1 MNCLVRLMHLVCHVY
16 QVIQRKVRKL
26 VSFLKLNTLIPKVGR
41 KLSLSITDAL
51 TYGIYWKKGNVKT
64 KKALWELIE
73 PDCSY
78 KTFVVSLNRW
88 SVIAAFILMTLLKF
102 NRGRQHPVKHI
113 DSTAI
118 PVCKYKNRKHH
129 KTMRLLAA
137 VGHTGDGPFYGIKL
151 HVISDLLGYLQSLTF
166 TSGNVPDR
174 DPATVAKLVR
184 DIRGL
189 LIGDAGYVSQ
199 KLAKLFNRADR
210 LLMVKPY
217 KNMRKLATKLQGL
230 LYGTRMLIERHF
242 RVLKEF
248 YGLITSI
255 TRSVNGYL
263 ANYLYSILAYQL
275 V

>member
-1 MNCLVRLMHLVCHVY
+1 MHPVCHVY
-16 QVIQRKVRKL
+16 QVIQRKVHKL
-26 VSFLKLNTLIPKVGR
+26 VSFLKLHTLIPKVGR
-41 KLSLSITDAL
+41 KLSLSIADAL
-51 TYGIYWKKGNVKT
+51 TYGLYWKKANLKT
-64 KKALWELIE
+64 KKALYELVE
-73 PDCSY
+73 PPCSY

-88 SVIAAFILMTLLKF
+88 SVVTAFILMALLKV
-102 NRGRQHPVKHI
+102 NRGNQHPVKHI

-118 PVCKYKNRKHH
+118 PVCKYRNRKHH
-129 KTMRLLAA
+129 RTMRLLAA

-151 HVISDLLGYLQSLTF
+151 HIISDLLGYLESLTF
-166 TSGNVPDR
+166 TSGNIPDR
-174 DPATVAKLVR
+174 DPGTVQKLTK

-199 KLAKLFNRADR
+199 KLAKLFNRTDR

-217 KNMRKLATKLQGL
+217 KNMKKIATKLQGL

-242 RVLKEF
+242 RCLKEF
-248 YGLITSI
+248 YGLVTSI
-255 TRSVNGYL
+255 TRSVNCYL

>member
-1 MNCLVRLMHLVCHVY
+1 MHLVCRTY
-16 QVIQRKVRKL
+16 QVIQRKVRQL

-51 TYGIYWKKGNVKT
+51 TYGLYWKKGNLKT
-64 KKALWELIE
+64 KKALFELVE
-73 PDCSY
+73 PLCCY

-88 SVIAAFILMTLLKF
+88 SAVVAFILMALLKF
-102 NRGRQHPVKHI
+102 NRSRQHPVKHI

-118 PVCKYKNRKHH
+118 PVCKYRNRKIHR
-129 KTMRLLAA
+129 TMRLLAS
-137 VGHTGDGPFYGIKL
+137 VGYTGDGPFYGIKL

-166 TSGNVPDR
+166 TSGSGSDR
-174 DPATVAKLVR
+174 DPDTVAKLTK
-184 DIRGL
+184 DIWGL
-189 LIGDAGYVSQ
+189 IIGDAGYISQ
-199 KLAKLFNRADR
+199 KLAKLLNRSDR
-210 LLMVKPY
+210 LFMAKPY
-217 KNMRKLATKLQGL
+217 KNMRVLATKLQGL

-242 RVLKEF
+242 RCLKEF
-248 YGLITSI
+248 YGLVTSI

>member
-1 MNCLVRLMHLVCHVY
+1 MHPVCHVF
-16 QVIQRKVRKL
+16 QVIYRKARKL
-26 VSFLKLNTLIPKVGR
+26 VSFLKLHTLQAKVGR
-41 KLSLSITDAL
+41 PLSLSITDAL
-51 TYGIYWKKGNVKT
+51 AYGLYWKKGNIKT
-64 KKALWELIE
+64 KKALWELVE
-73 PDCSY
+73 PTCSY
-78 KTFVVSLNRW
+78 KTFVASLNRW
-88 SVIAAFILMTLLKF
+88 SVVAAFILMALLKT
-102 NRGRQHPVKHI
+102 NRARQHPVKHI

-151 HVISDLLGYLQSLTF
+151 HLISDLLGYLQSLTF
-166 TSGNVPDR
+166 ASGNVPDR
-174 DPATVAKLVR
+174 DPGTVAKLTK
-184 DIRGL
+184 DIWGL

-199 KLAKLFNRADR
+199 KLTKLFNRTDR

-217 KNMRKLATKLQGL
+217 KNMKKIATKLQGL

-242 RVLKEF
+242 RCLKEF
-248 YGLITSI
+248 YGLVTSI

>member
-1 MNCLVRLMHLVCHVY
+1 MHLICHTY
-16 QVIQRKVRKL
+16 QVVKRKVRKL
-26 VSFLKLNTLIPKVGR
+26 VRFLKLNTLMPKVGR
-41 KLSLSITDAL
+41 TSALSIEDSL
-51 TYGIYWKKGNVKT
+51 TYGLYWKKANLKT
-64 KKALWELIE
+64 KKALYELIE
-73 PDCSY
+73 PDCCY
-78 KTFVVSLNRW
+78 KTFVVSINRW
-88 SVIAAFILMTLLKF
+88 SSVAAFILMALLKINQCF
-102 NRGRQHPVKHI
+102 QHPVKHI

-118 PVCKYKNRKHH
+118 PVCKYKNRYIHR
-129 KTMRLLAA
+129 TMCLLAA

-151 HVISDLLGYLQSLTF
+151 HLISDLLGYLESLCF

-174 DPATVAKLVR
+174 DPATVVKLTKDVW
-184 DIRGL
+184 GL

-199 KLAKLFNRADR
+199 KLAKLFNRTDR

-242 RVLKEF
+242 RCLKEF
-248 YGLITSI
+248 YGLVTSI

-263 ANYLYSILAYQL
+263 ANYFYAILAYQL

>member
-1 MNCLVRLMHLVCHVY
+1 MHLVCRTY
-16 QVIQRKVRKL
+16 QVIQRKVRTL
-26 VSFLKLNTLIPKVGR
+26 VSFLKLNTLIAKVGR
-41 KLSLSITDAL
+41 TLSISITDAL
-51 TYGIYWKKGNVKT
+51 TYGLYWKKANLKT
-64 KKALWELIE
+64 KKALYELVE
-73 PDCSY
+73 PACSY

-88 SVIAAFILMTLLKF
+88 SVVVAFILTALLKM
-102 NRGRQHPVKHI
+102 NRSRQHPVKHI

-118 PVCKYKNRKHH
+118 PVCKYKNRHIH
-129 KTMRLLAA
+129 KTMRLLAD

-174 DPATVAKLVR
+174 DQDTVQKLTK
-184 DIRGL
+184 DIWGL

-199 KLAKLFNRADR
+199 KLANLFNRADR
-210 LLMVKPY
+210 LIMVKPY
-217 KNMRKLATKLQGL
+217 KNMKKIATKLQGL

-242 RVLKEF
+242 RCLKEF
-248 YGLITSI
+248 YGLVTSI
-255 TRSVNGYL
+255 TRSVNGCL

>member
-1 MNCLVRLMHLVCHVY
+1 MHLVCHVY
-16 QVIQRKVRKL
+16 QVIQRKVRTL
-26 VSFLKLNTLIPKVGR
+26 VRFLKLHTLVAKVGR
-41 KLSLSITDAL
+41 PLSLSITDAL
-51 TYGIYWKKGNVKT
+51 TYGLYWKKANLKT
-64 KKALWELIE
+64 KKALYDLVE
-73 PDCSY
+73 PPCSY

-88 SVIAAFILMTLLKF
+88 SVIAAFILMALLKI
-102 NRGRQHPVKHI
+102 NRCFQHPVKHI

-118 PVCKYKNRKHH
+118 PVCKYRNRYIHR
-129 KTMRLLAA
+129 TMRLLAD

-151 HVISDLLGYLQSLTF
+151 HLISDLLGYLQSLTF

-174 DPATVAKLVR
+174 DPDTVAKLTK
-184 DIRGL
+184 DIWGL

-217 KNMRKLATKLQGL
+217 KNMKKIATKLQGL

-242 RVLKEF
+242 RCLKEF
-248 YGLITSI
+248 YGLVTSI